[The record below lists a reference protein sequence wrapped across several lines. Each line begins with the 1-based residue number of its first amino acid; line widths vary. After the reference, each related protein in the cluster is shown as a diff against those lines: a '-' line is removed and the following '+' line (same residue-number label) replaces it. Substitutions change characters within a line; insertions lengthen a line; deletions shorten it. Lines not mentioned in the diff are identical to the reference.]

1 MEFRVLGPL
10 EVGAAGQPLDLGTP
24 RQRTLLGLLLVH
36 AGEVVSYDRLVEDL
50 WDGDPPATARHTLQ
64 GYVHRLRH
72 MLGADAWRLITRPP
86 GYQLKVSTGEL
97 DAQRFQ
103 DLATAGRRALVRD
116 DPQAAADQLAAGL
129 RLWRGPLLAD
139 LDEVA
144 ALEPERARLEAL
156 RLTALEDRIEADL
169 ALGGHGGLV
178 SELEA
183 LLADHPYRERLWGQ
197 LMLALYRSGRQA
209 DALQAFHRAR
219 QVLDE
224 ELGIEPSRW
233 LRRRQ
238 EQILLQDAALE
249 GPEPTPPPRPHQNLP
264 AQRSSFVGRRREL
277 AELQG
282 LLQTRRLVCVT
293 GPPGSGKTRLAL
305 QAAASLLEAF
315 PHGAWFVSLAGVADP
330 ELVRSAVATAL
341 GVPELPERPAAQ
353 ALTDHLRSRR
363 LLLVLDNFEHLL
375 PAVVVVGELLDAAPE
390 LTVLA
395 TSRTP
400 LRLSG
405 EQEYPLAPLPLPRL
419 EELAADPGGNDA
431 VALFADRAAA
441 VDPHFVLGAD
451 NASLVA
457 EVVARLDRLPLAI
470 ELAAA
475 RLRLFPLEEL
485 ARRLSPAIALLT
497 GGPVDRTARQRTLR
511 DAIAWSDQL
520 LGPVDRALF
529 RRLGVFQGGFT
540 LEAAEAVAQSPPVTD
555 VAAGIS
561 ALVDASMLGRP
572 VEPGQARFSML
583 ETIREYAL
591 EQLRAARED
600 DAIGGRHARFYAAL
614 VERAE
619 PKLTGADQARWLDQL
634 EAEHANLQAALRCA
648 SQTGDTD
655 LALLLAARLWRFWQ
669 LRGHFAE
676 GRRWLEDVL
685 AAGGPASMP
694 RAKALIGLAGLCYW
708 QGDWDAAEAAYGQAR
723 ELATGLEDWWLELE
737 ALFGLAFTLACHRGE
752 LQAAAPIEQQF
763 QAIIDDHPEPLAI
776 GLGLATSQMMRL
788 FAGDLDGSRSYG
800 EQCLAGTR
808 TLGERWYESQILR
821 TLALTS
827 MLQGRYQQAEDEL
840 RECLEVALELGDLA
854 GVALDLDR
862 LGQAAVALGQP
873 ERAVV
878 LAAAA
883 DRLRESVG
891 GGLTVESGRWE
902 TEHPRDAAR
911 RQLTDT
917 EVDRAWAQGR
927 TMGLEDAVAYVRT
940 A

>member
-1 MEFRVLGPL
+1 VEFRVLGPL
-10 EVGAAGQPLDLGTP
+10 EVVAGGQPLDLGTP
-24 RQRTLLGLLLVH
+24 RQRALLGLLLVH
-36 AGEVVSYDRLVEDL
+36 AGEVVSYDRVVEDL

-64 GYVHRLRH
+64 GYVHRLRRT
-72 MLGADAWRLITRPP
+72 LGADAWRLTTRPP

-129 RLWRGPLLAD
+129 GLWRGPLLAD

-144 ALEPERARLEAL
+144 VLEPERARLEAL

-178 SELEA
+178 AELEA

-224 ELGIEPSRW
+224 DLGIEPSRW

-238 EQILLQDAALE
+238 EQILLQDPVLE
-249 GPEPTPPPRPHQNLP
+249 VPDPTPPPRPQHHLP
-264 AQRSSFVGRRREL
+264 AQRTSFIGRRREL

-282 LLQTRRLVCVT
+282 LLQTHRLVCVT
-293 GPPGSGKTRLAL
+293 GPPGSGKTRLAVEV
-305 QAAASLLEAF
+305 AASLLEAF
-315 PHGAWFVSLAGVADP
+315 PHGAWFVSLAEVADP

-341 GVPELPERPAAQ
+341 GIPELPERPAAQ

-375 PAVVVVGELLDAAPE
+375 PAAVVTAQLLDAASG
-390 LTVLA
+390 LGVLA

-405 EQEYPLAPLPLPRL
+405 EQEYPLAPLPLPQPD
-419 EELAADPGGNDA
+419 APADVLGNDA
-431 VALFADRAAA
+431 LALFADRASA
-441 VDPHFVLGAD
+441 VDPHFVLGTD
-451 NASLVA
+451 NAPLIA
-457 EVVARLDRLPLAI
+457 EAVARLDGLPLAI

-485 ARRLSPAIALLT
+485 ARRLSPAVPLLT
-497 GGPVDRTARQRTLR
+497 GGPVDHAARQRTLR

-520 LGPVDRALF
+520 LGPADRALF

-540 LEAAEAVAQSPPVTD
+540 LQAAEAVAQSPPVTD
-555 VAAGIS
+555 LVAGI
-561 ALVDASMLGRP
+561 ATLVEGSLLRRP

-591 EQLRAARED
+591 EQLRAAGED
-600 DAIGGRHARFYAAL
+600 DAIGGRHAHFYATL
-614 VERAE
+614 VEQAE

-634 EAEHANLQAALRCA
+634 EAEHANLQVALRWA

-685 AAGGPASMP
+685 AAEGPASMA

-708 QGDWDAAEAAYGQAR
+708 QGDWDAAEAAYGHAR
-723 ELATGLEDWWLELE
+723 ELAKGLDDWWLELE

-752 LQAAAPIEQQF
+752 LRAAAPIEQQF
-763 QAIIDDHPEPLAI
+763 QAIIDEHPEPLAI

-808 TLGERWYESQILR
+808 ALGERWYESQILR

-827 MLQGRYQQAEDEL
+827 MLQGRHQQAEDEL
-840 RECLEVALELGDLA
+840 RECLDVALELGDMA

-862 LGQAAVALGQP
+862 LGQAAVALGHP

-911 RQLTDT
+911 RLLTDT
-917 EVDRAWAQGR
+917 EIDRAWAQGR

>member
-1 MEFRVLGPL
+1 VEFRVLGPL
-10 EVGAAGQPLDLGTP
+10 EVVAAGQPLDLGTP
-24 RQRTLLGLLLVH
+24 RQRTLLGLLLIHPGV
-36 AGEVVSYDRLVEDL
+36 VVSYDRLLEEL

-64 GYVHRLRH
+64 GYVHRLRRT
-72 MLGADAWRLITRPP
+72 LGADAWRLTTRPP

-116 DPQAAADQLAAGL
+116 DPQAAADQLAVGL
-129 RLWRGPLLAD
+129 GLWRGPLLAD

-197 LMLALYRSGRQA
+197 LMLALYRSDRQA

-224 ELGIEPSRW
+224 DLGIEPSRW
-233 LRRRQ
+233 LHRRQ
-238 EQILLQDAALE
+238 EQILLQDLVLE
-249 GPEPTPPPRPHQNLP
+249 VPEPTPPPRPQHHLP
-264 AQRSSFVGRRREL
+264 AQRTSFVGRRREL

-293 GPPGSGKTRLAL
+293 GPPGSGKSRLAVEV
-305 QAAASLLEAF
+305 AASLLEAF
-315 PHGAWFVSLAGVADP
+315 PHGAWFVSLAEVADP

-341 GVPELPERPAAQ
+341 GVPELPEQPAAQ
-353 ALTDHLRSRR
+353 ALTDHLRSKR
-363 LLLVLDNFEHLL
+363 LLLVLDNFEHVLSAAL
-375 PAVVVVGELLDAAPE
+375 VIAELLDAASG
-390 LTVLA
+390 LRVLA

-405 EQEYPLAPLPLPRL
+405 EQEYPLAPLPLPQPD
-419 EELAADPGGNDA
+419 APADVLGNDA
-431 VALFADRAAA
+431 LALFADRASA

-451 NASLVA
+451 NAPLIA
-457 EVVARLDRLPLAI
+457 EVVARLDGLPLAI

-475 RLRLFPLEEL
+475 GLRLFPLEEL
-485 ARRLSPAIALLT
+485 ARRLSPAIPLLT
-497 GGPVDRTARQRTLR
+497 GGPVDHAARQRTLR

-520 LGPVDRALF
+520 LGPADRALL

-555 VAAGIS
+555 LMAGLTT
-561 ALVDASMLGRP
+561 LVEGSLLGRP

-591 EQLRAARED
+591 EQLRAAGED
-600 DAIGGRHARFYAAL
+600 EEIGGRHARFYAAL
-614 VERAE
+614 VEQAE
-619 PKLTGADQARWLDQL
+619 PKLTGADQARWLDRL
-634 EAEHANLQAALRCA
+634 EAEHANLQATLGWA

-655 LALLLAARLWRFWQ
+655 LALLLAARQWRFWQ
-669 LRGHFAE
+669 LRGHFAQ

-685 AAGGPASMP
+685 AAEGPASMA

-708 QGDWDAAEAAYGQAR
+708 QGDWDAAEAAYGHAR
-723 ELATGLEDWWLELE
+723 ELAKGLEDWWLELE

-763 QAIIDDHPEPLAI
+763 QALIAEHPEPLAI

-827 MLQGRYQQAEDEL
+827 MLQGRHQQAEEEL
-840 RECLEVALELGDLA
+840 RACLEVALELGDLA
-854 GVALDLDR
+854 GVAIDLDR
-862 LGQAAVALGQP
+862 LGQAAVALGRP

-878 LAAAA
+878 VAGAA

-891 GGLTVESGRWE
+891 GGLTVESGRWA

-911 RQLTDT
+911 RFLSDT
-917 EVDRAWAQGR
+917 QIDRAWAQGR
-927 TMGLEDAVAYVRT
+927 TMSLEDALAYARS
-940 A
+940 

>member
-1 MEFRVLGPL
+1 VEFRVLGPL
-10 EVGAAGQPLDLGTP
+10 EVVAAGQPLDLGTP

-36 AGEVVSYDRLVEDL
+36 AGEVVSYDRVVEDL
-50 WDGDPPATARHTLQ
+50 WDGAPPATARHTLQ
-64 GYVHRLRH
+64 GYVHRLRRT
-72 MLGADAWRLITRPP
+72 LGPDAWRLITRPP

-129 RLWRGPLLAD
+129 GLWRGPLLAD

-178 SELEA
+178 AELEA

-224 ELGIEPSRW
+224 DLGIEPSRW

-249 GPEPTPPPRPHQNLP
+249 GSDPTPPPRPQHHLP
-264 AQRSSFVGRRREL
+264 AQRTSFIGRRREL

-282 LLQTRRLVCVT
+282 LLQTHRLICVT
-293 GPPGSGKTRLAL
+293 GPPGSGKTRLAVEV
-305 QAAASLLEAF
+305 AASLLEAF
-315 PHGAWFVSLAGVADP
+315 PHGAWFVSLAEVADP

-375 PAVVVVGELLDAAPE
+375 PAAVRVAELLDAASG

-405 EQEYPLAPLPLPRL
+405 EQEYPLAPLPLPRP

-431 VALFADRAAA
+431 LALFADRAAA
-441 VDPHFVLGAD
+441 VDPHLVLGAD
-451 NASLVA
+451 NAPLIA
-457 EVVARLDRLPLAI
+457 EVVARLDGLPLAI

-475 RLRLFPLEEL
+475 RLRLFPLKEL
-485 ARRLSPAIALLT
+485 ARRLSPAVPLLT
-497 GGPVDRTARQRTLR
+497 GGPVDHAARQRTLR
-511 DAIAWSDQL
+511 DAIAWSDRL
-520 LGPVDRALF
+520 LGPTDRALF

-540 LEAAEAVAQSPPVTD
+540 LQAAEAVAQGPPVTD
-555 VAAGIS
+555 LVADLAT
-561 ALVDASMLGRP
+561 LVEGSLLRRP
-572 VEPGQARFSML
+572 VEPDQARFSML

-591 EQLRAARED
+591 EQLRAAGED
-600 DAIGGRHARFYAAL
+600 DAIGGCHARFYAAL
-614 VERAE
+614 VEQAE

-634 EAEHANLQAALRCA
+634 EAEHANLQVALRWA
-648 SQTGDTD
+648 SQTGDID
-655 LALLLAARLWRFWQ
+655 LALMMAARLWRFWQ

-685 AAGGPASMP
+685 AAEGPASMA

-723 ELATGLEDWWLELE
+723 ELAKGLEDWWLELE
-737 ALFGLAFTLACHRGE
+737 ALFGVAFTLACHRGE

-763 QAIIDDHPEPLAI
+763 QAIIDEHPEPLAI

-808 TLGERWYESQILR
+808 ALGERWYESQILR

-827 MLQGRYQQAEDEL
+827 MLQGRYQQAESEL
-840 RECLEVALELGDLA
+840 RKCLDVALELGDLA

-862 LGQAAVALGQP
+862 LGQAAVALGHP

-911 RQLTDT
+911 RLLTDT
-917 EVDRAWAQGR
+917 EIDRAWAQGR

>member
-1 MEFRVLGPL
+1 VEFRVLGPL
-10 EVGAAGQPLDLGTP
+10 EVVAGGQPLDLGTP
-24 RQRTLLGLLLVH
+24 RQRGLLGLLLVH
-36 AGEVVSYDRLVEDL
+36 AGEVVSYDRVVEDL

-64 GYVHRLRH
+64 GYVHRLRRT
-72 MLGADAWRLITRPP
+72 LGADAWRLTTRPP

-103 DLATAGRRALVRD
+103 DLAKAGRRALVRD

-129 RLWRGPLLAD
+129 GLWRGPLLAD

-144 ALEPERARLEAL
+144 ALAPERARLEAL

-169 ALGGHGGLV
+169 ALGEHGGLV
-178 SELEA
+178 TELEG

-219 QVLDE
+219 QVLDA

-238 EQILLQDAALE
+238 EQILLQDPVLE
-249 GPEPTPPPRPHQNLP
+249 VPEPTPPPRPPHHLP
-264 AQRSSFVGRRREL
+264 AQRTSFVGRRREL

-282 LLQTRRLVCVT
+282 LLRTRRLVCVT
-293 GPPGSGKTRLAL
+293 GPPGSGKTRLAVEV
-305 QAAASLLEAF
+305 AASLLEAF
-315 PHGAWFVSLAGVADP
+315 SHGAWFVSLAEVADP

-341 GVPELPERPAAQ
+341 GIPELPERPAAQ

-375 PAVVVVGELLDAAPE
+375 PAAVRVAELLDAAPG
-390 LTVLA
+390 LSVLA

-405 EQEYPLAPLPLPRL
+405 EQEYPLAPLPLPQS
-419 EELAADPGGNDA
+419 EAPADLLGNDA
-431 VALFADRAAA
+431 LALFADRAAA
-441 VDPHFVLGAD
+441 VDPHFVLDAG
-451 NASLVA
+451 NAPLIA
-457 EVVARLDRLPLAI
+457 EVVARLDGLPLAI

-485 ARRLSPAIALLT
+485 ARRLSPAIPLLT
-497 GGPVDRTARQRTLR
+497 GGPVDHATRQRTLR
-511 DAIAWSDQL
+511 GAIAWSDQL
-520 LGPVDRALF
+520 LGPADRALL

-540 LEAAEAVAQSPPVTD
+540 LEAAEAVAQGLPVTD
-555 VAAGIS
+555 LVAGI
-561 ALVDASMLGRP
+561 ATLVEGSLLGRP

-583 ETIREYAL
+583 QTIREYAL
-591 EQLRAARED
+591 EQLRAAGEA
-600 DAIGGRHARFYAAL
+600 DAIGGRHAHFYATL
-614 VERAE
+614 VEQAE
-619 PKLTGADQARWLDQL
+619 PQLTGADQARWLDQL
-634 EAEHANLQAALRCA
+634 EAEDANLQAALRWA
-648 SQTGDTD
+648 SQTGDTEM
-655 LALLLAARLWRFWQ
+655 ALLMAARLWRFWQ

-685 AAGGPASMP
+685 AAEGPASMA

-708 QGDWDAAEAAYGQAR
+708 QGDWDAAEAAYGHAR
-723 ELATGLEDWWLELE
+723 ELAKGLKDWWLELE
-737 ALFGLAFTLACHRGE
+737 ALFGVAFTLACHRGE

-763 QAIIDDHPEPLAI
+763 QAIIAEHPEPLAI

-788 FAGDLDGSRSYG
+788 FAGDLDGSRAYG

-808 TLGERWYESQILR
+808 ALGERWYESQILR

-840 RECLEVALELGDLA
+840 RECLEIAVELGDLA

-862 LGQAAVALGQP
+862 LGQAAAALGQP

-878 LAAAA
+878 VAGAA

-891 GGLTVESGRWE
+891 GGLTVESGRWV

-917 EVDRAWAQGR
+917 QIDRAWAQGR
-927 TMGLEDAVAYVRT
+927 TMSLEDALAYARS
-940 A
+940 

>member
-1 MEFRVLGPL
+1 VEFRVLGPL
-10 EVGAAGQPLDLGTP
+10 EVVAAGQPLDLGTP

-36 AGEVVSYDRLVEDL
+36 PGEVVSYDRLLEDL

-64 GYVHRLRH
+64 GYVHRLRRT
-72 MLGADAWRLITRPP
+72 LGADAWRLTTRPP
-86 GYQLKVSTGEL
+86 GYQLKMSTGEL

-144 ALEPERARLEAL
+144 ALAPERARLEAL

-169 ALGGHGGLV
+169 ALDGHGGLV

-183 LLADHPYRERLWGQ
+183 LLADHPYGERLWGL
-197 LMLALYRSGRQA
+197 LMLALYRAGRQA
-209 DALQAFHRAR
+209 EALQAFHRAR

-224 ELGIEPSRW
+224 DLGIEPSRW
-233 LRRRQ
+233 LHRRQ
-238 EQILLQDAALE
+238 EQILLQDRALE
-249 GPEPTPPPRPHQNLP
+249 APDPTPPPRPPHHLP
-264 AQRSSFVGRRREL
+264 AQRTRFVGRRGEL

-282 LLQTRRLVCVT
+282 LLQARQLVCVT
-293 GPPGSGKTRLAL
+293 GPPGSGKTRLAVEV
-305 QAAASLLEAF
+305 AASLLEAF
-315 PHGAWFVSLAGVADP
+315 PHGAWFVSLAEVADP
-330 ELVRSAVATAL
+330 TLVRSAVATAL
-341 GVPELPERPAAQ
+341 AIPELPERPAAQ
-353 ALTDHLRSRR
+353 TLTDHLRSRR
-363 LLLVLDNFEHLL
+363 LLLVLDNFEHVL
-375 PAVVVVGELLDAAPE
+375 PAAVVAAQLLDAAPG
-390 LTVLA
+390 LRVLA

-405 EQEYPLAPLPLPRL
+405 EQEYPLPPLPLPRPD
-419 EELAADPGGNDA
+419 ELAADPGGNDA
-431 VALFADRAAA
+431 LALFADRAAA
-441 VDPHFVLGAD
+441 VDPHFALGAD
-451 NASLVA
+451 NAPLIA
-457 EVVARLDRLPLAI
+457 EVVARLDGLPLAI

-485 ARRLSPAIALLT
+485 ARRLSPAVPLLT
-497 GGPVDRTARQRTLR
+497 GGPVDHAARRRTLR

-520 LGPVDRALF
+520 LGPADRALF

-540 LEAAEAVAQSPPVTD
+540 LQAAEAVAQGPPVTD
-555 VAAGIS
+555 LMAGLTT
-561 ALVDASMLGRP
+561 LVEGSLLGRP
-572 VEPGQARFSML
+572 VEPGQARFWML

-591 EQLRAARED
+591 EQLRAAGED
-600 DAIGGRHARFYAAL
+600 DAIGGRHAHFYATL
-614 VERAE
+614 VEQAE

-634 EAEHANLQAALRCA
+634 EAEHANLQATLRWA

-669 LRGHFAE
+669 LRGHFAD

-685 AAGGPASMP
+685 ATEESTSMP
-694 RAKALIGLAGLCYW
+694 HAKALVGLAGLCYW
-708 QGDWDAAEAAYGQAR
+708 QGDWDAAEAAYGHAR
-723 ELATGLEDWWLELE
+723 ELAKGLDDWWLELE

-763 QAIIDDHPEPLAI
+763 QALIAEHPDPLAI

-808 TLGERWYESQILR
+808 ALGERWYESQILR

-827 MLQGRYQQAEDEL
+827 TLQGRHQQAEEEL

-862 LGQAAVALGQP
+862 LGQATVALGHP

-878 LAAAA
+878 VAGAAS
-883 DRLRESVG
+883 RLRESVG
-891 GGLTVESGRWE
+891 GGLTVESGRWA

-911 RQLTDT
+911 RLLTDG
-917 EVDRAWAQGR
+917 EHDRAWAQGR
-927 TMGLEDAVAYVRT
+927 AMSLEDAVAYVRT
-940 A
+940 W

>member
-1 MEFRVLGPL
+1 VEFRVLGPL
-10 EVGAAGQPLDLGTP
+10 EVVAGGQPLELGTP

-36 AGEVVSYDRLVEDL
+36 PGEVVSYDRLLEEL

-64 GYVHRLRH
+64 GYVHRLRRT
-72 MLGADAWRLITRPP
+72 LGPDAWRLTTRPP

-116 DPQAAADQLAAGL
+116 DPQGAADQLAVGL
-129 RLWRGPLLAD
+129 GLWRGPLLAD
-139 LDEVA
+139 QDEVA

-197 LMLALYRSGRQA
+197 LMLALYRSDRQA

-224 ELGIEPSRW
+224 ELGIEPSPW

-249 GPEPTPPPRPHQNLP
+249 APDPTPPPRPPHHLP
-264 AQRSSFVGRRREL
+264 AQRTSFIGRRAEL

-293 GPPGSGKTRLAL
+293 GPPGSGKTRLAV
-305 QAAASLLEAF
+305 QVAASLLEAF
-315 PHGAWFVSLAGVADP
+315 PHGAWFVSLAEVADP

-341 GVPELPERPAAQ
+341 GIPELPERPAAQ

-375 PAVVVVGELLDAAPE
+375 PAAVVTAQLLDAAPG
-390 LTVLA
+390 LRVLA

-405 EQEYPLAPLPLPRL
+405 EQEYPLAPLPLPQPD
-419 EELAADPGGNDA
+419 APADLLGNDA
-431 VALFADRAAA
+431 LALFGDRAAA

-451 NASLVA
+451 NARLAA
-457 EVVARLDRLPLAI
+457 EVVARLDGLPLAI

-485 ARRLSPAIALLT
+485 ARRLSPAVPLLT
-497 GGPVDRTARQRTLR
+497 GGPVDHAARQRTLR

-520 LGPVDRALF
+520 LGPTDRALLG
-529 RRLGVFQGGFT
+529 RLGVFQGGFT
-540 LEAAEAVAQSPPVTD
+540 LQAAEAVAQGPPVTD
-555 VAAGIS
+555 LVAGLAI
-561 ALVDASMLGRP
+561 LVEGSLLGRP
-572 VEPGQARFSML
+572 VEPGQARFWML

-591 EQLRAARED
+591 EQLRAAGEA
-600 DAIGGRHARFYAAL
+600 DAIGGRHAHFYATL
-614 VERAE
+614 VEQAE
-619 PKLTGADQARWLDQL
+619 PKLTGADQARWLDRL
-634 EAEHANLQAALRCA
+634 EAEHANLQVALRWA
-648 SQTGDTD
+648 SQTGDPN

-676 GRRWLEDVL
+676 GRRWLEEVL
-685 AAGGPASMP
+685 ATERPASMA
-694 RAKALIGLAGLCYW
+694 RAKALVGLAGLCYW
-708 QGDWDAAEAAYGQAR
+708 QGDWDAAEAAYRQAR
-723 ELATGLEDWWLELE
+723 ELAKGLEDWWLELE

-763 QAIIDDHPEPLAI
+763 QAIIAEHPEPLAI

-808 TLGERWYESQILR
+808 ALGERWYESQILR

-827 MLQGRYQQAEDEL
+827 MLQGRHQQAEEEL
-840 RECLEVALELGDLA
+840 RECLEVAVELGDMV

-891 GGLTVESGRWE
+891 GGLTVESGRWA

-911 RQLTDT
+911 RLLTDS
-917 EVDRAWAQGR
+917 EIDRAWAQGR
-927 TMGLEDAVAYVRT
+927 TMSLADALAYARP
-940 A
+940 

>member
-1 MEFRVLGPL
+1 VEFRVLGPL
-10 EVGAAGQPLDLGTP
+10 EVVAAGQPLDLGTP

-36 AGEVVSYDRLVEDL
+36 AGEVVSYDRVVEEL

-64 GYVHRLRH
+64 GYVHRLRRV
-72 MLGADAWRLITRPP
+72 LAADAWRLITRPP

-129 RLWRGPLLAD
+129 GLWRGPLLAD

-224 ELGIEPSRW
+224 DLGIEPSRW
-233 LRRRQ
+233 LHRRL
-238 EQILLQDAALE
+238 EQILLQDPVLE
-249 GPEPTPPPRPHQNLP
+249 VPEPTPPPRPQHHLP
-264 AQRSSFVGRRREL
+264 VQRTSFVGRRREL

-282 LLQTRRLVCVT
+282 LLHARRLVCVT
-293 GPPGSGKTRLAL
+293 GPPGSGKTRLAVEV
-305 QAAASLLEAF
+305 AASLLEAF
-315 PHGAWFVSLAGVADP
+315 PHGAWFVSLAEVADP
-330 ELVRSAVATAL
+330 ELVRSALATAL
-341 GVPELPERPAAQ
+341 GIPELPERPAAQ
-353 ALTDHLRSRR
+353 ALTDHLRPRR

-375 PAVVVVGELLDAAPE
+375 PAAVVAAQLLDAASG

-405 EQEYPLAPLPLPRL
+405 EQEYPLAPLPLPRPD
-419 EELAADPGGNDA
+419 APADLLGNDA
-431 VALFADRAAA
+431 LALFADRAAA

-451 NASLVA
+451 NAPLIA
-457 EVVARLDRLPLAI
+457 EVVARLDGLPLAI

-475 RLRLFPLEEL
+475 RLRLFPLKEL
-485 ARRLSPAIALLT
+485 ARRLSPAVPLLT
-497 GGPVDRTARQRTLR
+497 GGPVDHAARQRTLR

-520 LGPVDRALF
+520 LGPTDRALF

-540 LEAAEAVAQSPPVTD
+540 LQAAEAVAQGPPVND
-555 VAAGIS
+555 IVADLAT
-561 ALVDASMLGRP
+561 LVEASMLGRP
-572 VEPGQARFSML
+572 VEPGQTRFTML

-591 EQLRAARED
+591 EQLGVAGED
-600 DAIGGRHARFYAAL
+600 DEIGGRHARFYAAL
-614 VERAE
+614 LERAE
-619 PKLTGADQARWLDQL
+619 PKLTGADQARWLDRL
-634 EAEHANLQAALRCA
+634 EAEHANLQAALRWA
-648 SQTGDTD
+648 SQTGDTEM
-655 LALLLAARLWRFWQ
+655 ALMMAARLWRFWQ
-669 LRGHFAE
+669 LRGHFAD

-685 AAGGPASMP
+685 AAEGPASMP

-708 QGDWDAAEAAYGQAR
+708 QGDWDAAEAAYGHAR
-723 ELATGLEDWWLELE
+723 ELAKGLEDWWLELE

-763 QAIIDDHPEPLAI
+763 QAIINEHPEPLAI

-808 TLGERWYESQILR
+808 ALGERWYESQILR

-827 MLQGRYQQAEDEL
+827 MLQGRHQQAEDEL
-840 RECLEVALELGDLA
+840 RECLDVALQLGDMA

-862 LGQAAVALGQP
+862 LGQAAVALGRP

-891 GGLTVESGRWE
+891 GGLTVESGRWA
-902 TEHPRDAAR
+902 TEHPRDAAQR
-911 RQLTDT
+911 LLTHSQIDK
-917 EVDRAWAQGR
+917 AWAQGR
-927 TMGLEDAVAYVRT
+927 AMSLKDADAYARSS
-940 A
+940 

>member
-10 EVGAAGQPLDLGTP
+10 EVVAGGQPLDLGTP
-24 RQRTLLGLLLVH
+24 RQRALLGLLLVH
-36 AGEVVSYDRLVEDL
+36 AGEVVSYDRLLDDL

-64 GYVHRLRH
+64 GYVHRLRRA
-72 MLGADAWRLITRPP
+72 LGADAWRLTTRPP

-116 DPQAAADQLAAGL
+116 DPQAAADQLAVGL
-129 RLWRGPLLAD
+129 GLWRGPLLAD

-144 ALEPERARLEAL
+144 ALAPERARLEAL

-169 ALGGHGGLV
+169 AVGGHGGLV
-178 SELEA
+178 AELEG
-183 LLADHPYRERLWGQ
+183 LLADHPYQERLWGQ

-219 QVLDE
+219 QALDE
-224 ELGIEPSRW
+224 DLGIEPSRW

-238 EQILLQDAALE
+238 EQILLQDPVLE
-249 GPEPTPPPRPHQNLP
+249 APDPTPPPQPPHHLP
-264 AQRSSFVGRRREL
+264 AQRTSFVGRRREL

-282 LLQTRRLVCVT
+282 LLQAHRLVCVT

-315 PHGAWFVSLAGVADP
+315 PHGAWFVSLAEITDP
-330 ELVRSAVATAL
+330 ALVRSAVATAL
-341 GVPELPERPAAQ
+341 AVPELPERPAAQ

-375 PAVVVVGELLDAAPE
+375 PAAVVVGELLDAAPG
-390 LTVLA
+390 LRVLA

-400 LRLSG
+400 LQLSG
-405 EQEYPLAPLPLPRL
+405 EQEYPLAPLRLPRPD
-419 EELAADPGGNDA
+419 ELATDPGGNDA

-441 VDPHFVLGAD
+441 VDPRFVLGAD
-451 NASLVA
+451 NAPLIA
-457 EVVARLDRLPLAI
+457 KVVARLDGLPLAI

-485 ARRLSPAIALLT
+485 ARRLSPAVPLLV
-497 GGPVDRTARQRTLR
+497 GGPVDHAIRQRTLR

-520 LGPVDRALF
+520 LDPADRALL
-529 RRLGVFQGGFT
+529 RRLGVFHGGFT
-540 LEAAEAVAQSPPVTD
+540 LEAAEAVAQDPPVTD
-555 VAAGIS
+555 LMAGI
-561 ALVDASMLGRP
+561 ATLVEASLLRRP
-572 VEPGQARFSML
+572 VEPSQEHFSML
-583 ETIREYAL
+583 ETIREYAQ
-591 EQLRAARED
+591 EQLRAAGED
-600 DAIGGRHARFYAAL
+600 DATAGRHAHFYAGLAE
-614 VERAE
+614 VAE
-619 PKLTGADQARWLDQL
+619 PKLTGANQAHWLDRL
-634 EAEHANLQAALRCA
+634 EAEHANLHAALRLA
-648 SQTGDTD
+648 TQAGDTEM
-655 LALLLAARLWRFWQ
+655 ALLLAARLWRFWQ

-685 AAGGPASMP
+685 AAEGPPSMA
-694 RAKALIGLAGLCYW
+694 RVKAMIGLAGLCYW
-708 QGDWDAAEAAYGQAR
+708 QGDWDGAEAAYRQAR
-723 ELATGLEDWWLELE
+723 ELAKGLDDWWLELE
-737 ALFGLAFTLACHRGE
+737 ALFGVAFTLACHRGE
-752 LQAAAPIEQQF
+752 LQAAAPIEKQF
-763 QAIIDDHPEPLAI
+763 QAIIAEHPEPLAI

-788 FAGDLDGSRSYG
+788 FAGDLDGSRFYG

-808 TLGERWYESQILR
+808 ALGERWYESQLLR

-827 MLQGRYQQAEDEL
+827 MLQGRYHQAEREL
-840 RECLEVALELGDLA
+840 RECLEVAVELGDLA

-862 LGQAAVALGQP
+862 LGQAAAALGQP

-878 LAAAA
+878 VAGAA

-891 GGLTVESGRWE
+891 GGLTVESGRWV

-917 EVDRAWAQGR
+917 QIDRAWAQGR
-927 TMGLEDAVAYVRT
+927 SMSLEDALAYARS
-940 A
+940 

>member
-1 MEFRVLGPL
+1 VEFRVLGPL
-10 EVGAAGQPLDLGTP
+10 EVVATGQPLDLGTP

-36 AGEVVSYDRLVEDL
+36 AGEVVSYDRVVEDL

-64 GYVHRLRH
+64 GYVHRLRRT
-72 MLGADAWRLITRPP
+72 LGADAWRLTTRPP

-116 DPQAAADQLAAGL
+116 DPQAAADELAAGL
-129 RLWRGPLLAD
+129 GLWRGPLLAD

-178 SELEA
+178 AELET

-224 ELGIEPSRW
+224 DLGLEPSRW

-238 EQILLQDAALE
+238 EQILLQDPALE
-249 GPEPTPPPRPHQNLP
+249 APDPTPPPRPQHHLP
-264 AQRSSFVGRRREL
+264 AQRTSFVGRRREL

-282 LLQTRRLVCVT
+282 LLQARRLVCVT
-293 GPPGSGKTRLAL
+293 GPPGSGKTRLAVEV
-305 QAAASLLEAF
+305 AASLLEAF
-315 PHGAWFVSLAGVADP
+315 PHGAWFVSLAEVADP

-341 GVPELPERPAAQ
+341 AVPELPERAAAQ
-353 ALTDHLRSRR
+353 ALTDHLRTRR

-375 PAVVVVGELLDAAPE
+375 PAVVVTAQLLDAAPG

-405 EQEYPLAPLPLPRL
+405 EQEYPLAPLPLPRP
-419 EELAADPGGNDA
+419 EELATDPGGNDA
-431 VALFADRAAA
+431 LALFADRASA

-451 NASLVA
+451 NASLIA
-457 EVVARLDRLPLAI
+457 EVVARLDGLPLAI

-485 ARRLSPAIALLT
+485 ARRLSPAVPLLT
-497 GGPVDRTARQRTLR
+497 GGPVDHAARQRTLR
-511 DAIAWSDQL
+511 DAIAWSDRL
-520 LGPVDRALF
+520 LGPADRALL
-529 RRLGVFQGGFT
+529 RRLGVFQGGFI
-540 LEAAEAVAQSPPVTD
+540 LEAAEAVAHGPPVTD
-555 VAAGIS
+555 LVAGI
-561 ALVDASMLGRP
+561 ATLVEGSLLGRP

-591 EQLRAARED
+591 EQLRAAGED
-600 DAIGGRHARFYAAL
+600 NAIGDRHARFYAAL
-614 VERAE
+614 VEQAE

-634 EAEHANLQAALRCA
+634 EAEHANLQATLRWA
-648 SQTGDTD
+648 SQTGDTEM
-655 LALLLAARLWRFWQ
+655 ALLLAARLWRFWQ

-685 AAGGPASMP
+685 AAEGPASMA
-694 RAKALIGLAGLCYW
+694 RAKALVGLAGLCYW

-723 ELATGLEDWWLELE
+723 ELAKGLEDWWLELE

-763 QAIIDDHPEPLAI
+763 QAIISEHPEPLAI

-788 FAGDLDGSRSYG
+788 FAGDLDGARFYG

-808 TLGERWYESQILR
+808 ALGERWYESQILR

-827 MLQGRYQQAEDEL
+827 MLQGRHQQAEEEL

-854 GVALDLDR
+854 GVAIDLDR
-862 LGQAAVALGQP
+862 LGQAAVALGRP

-911 RQLTDT
+911 RLLTDS
-917 EVDRAWAQGR
+917 EIDRAWAQGR
-927 TMGLEDAVAYVRT
+927 TMGLEDVVAYVRT